1 MSKRILTWLDVETFG
16 LDAYDPIIEIGVL
29 VTDLELEPIAE
40 NSFLV
45 WTDRH
50 RRRFDEMNANQFQN
64 ESEAFVLKM
73 HTDNGLF
80 EEARKNGMSLSGA
93 DIQLYSWLKS
103 QGFDNQP
110 IVGNSVHQD
119 RVWLRAQMPM
129 TFKAFH
135 YRIIDNSTIKE
146 LCKRYAPAVYEACP
160 GKKEEHRVLPD
171 LEDSIEEFRYYRDNF
186 LKVEL
191 DV

>member
-103 QGFDNQP
+103 QGFDN
-110 IVGNSVHQD
+110 
-119 RVWLRAQMPM
+119 
-129 TFKAFH
+129 
-135 YRIIDNSTIKE
+135 STIKE